1 LIPAKLPARRRAVEI
16 KTSELRIGDRIRVV
30 DGPYRGMRGCYGGQ
44 RVGRY
49 LCVELEVWGRVEP
62 LRAFVIRV
70 KRLR

>member
-1 LIPAKLPARRRAVEI
+1 MEIDHRA
-16 KTSELRIGDRIRVV
+16 ELRIGDRIRVV
-30 DGPYRGMRGCYGGQ
+30 DGPYHGMQGWYGGQ

-70 KRLR
+70 KPLR

>member
-1 LIPAKLPARRRAVEI
+1 MAMEQKA
-16 KTSELRIGDRIRVV
+16 ELQMGERIRVV
-30 DGPYRGMRGCYGGQ
+30 DGPFRGMKGWFSGR